1 MIESLK
7 YIYYQKSNKKNSN
20 IEEEIKFQTVFLL
33 LYVFMLKTQLPS
45 SKIEGAPPYKL
56 LVSPTVLPELFPDHL
71 YKQFRVIY

>member
-7 YIYYQKSNKKNSN
+7 YIYIIKSQIKKNSN
-20 IEEEIKFQTVFLL
+20 IEEIKFQTVFLL

-45 SKIEGAPPYKL
+45 SKIKGAPPYKL
-56 LVSPTVLPELFPDHL
+56 LVSPTVPELCPDHL